1 MPTQY
6 LWGPFKTLQ
15 GTTIVQSRVSVCDL
29 IVLGTKERKHPD
41 KVGLTY
47 VTIITVEKKCRKT
60 MEGRE
65 EKRHY
70 MRVERD
76 KSETRGVQHK
86 TFSCIRTCSELEVRC

>member
-15 GTTIVQSRVSVCDL
+15 GTTIVQSRVSACDL
-29 IVLGTKERKHPD
+29 IVLGTKERKD
-41 KVGLTY
+41 KVGSTY
-47 VTIITVEKKCRKT
+47 VTTITVEKKCRKT

-65 EKRHY
+65 KKRHY

-76 KSETRGVQHK
+76 KQVHSTKLSAV
-86 TFSCIRTCSELEVRC
+86 FELVLNWK

>member
-6 LWGPFKTLQ
+6 LWGPFKTPQ
-15 GTTIVQSRVSVCDL
+15 GTAIVQSRVSVCDL

-41 KVGLTY
+41 KVGSPY
-47 VTIITVEKKCRKT
+47 VTIITVERKCRKT

-76 KSETRGVQHK
+76 KSETKQVHSTK
-86 TFSCIRTCSELEVRC
+86 LSAVFEHVLNWN